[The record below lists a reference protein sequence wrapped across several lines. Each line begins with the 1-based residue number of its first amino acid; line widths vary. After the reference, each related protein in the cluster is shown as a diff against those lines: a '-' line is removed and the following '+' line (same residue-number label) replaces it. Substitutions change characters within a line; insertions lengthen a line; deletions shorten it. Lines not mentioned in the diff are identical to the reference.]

1 MDNISAKKGLM
12 CVEDTL
18 GTTSI
23 KIILG
28 IEHDRREYEKK
39 NVYLCMTGSLCHTA
53 EIGTW

>member
-39 NVYLCMTGSLCHTA
+39 NAKSKNKKL
-53 EIGTW
+53 